1 MLLYYEH
8 ARLKKGFI
16 TFQIIHSETIMYYQ
30 IIEHDLKLI
39 YAYMRRGKTSNSYV
53 EIKNKTLGQIVN
65 ILKNL
70 DNSDGE
76 PLISKGDYNFLSQI
90 KDNRNLWAHSNFIKF
105 VYKQKF
111 LSSKVYLKQY
121 QKLTKDHDRVEQVC
135 EVLEKIRLEYCNM
148 QVR

>member
-39 YAYMRRGKTSNSYV
+39 YAYMRRGKPFDNYI
-53 EIKNKTLGQIVN
+53 EIENKTLGQIVS
-65 ILKNL
+65 ILKDL
-70 DNSDGE
+70 DNSDGN

-90 KDNRNLWAHSNFIKF
+90 KDNRNLWAHSNFIEF
-105 VYKQKF
+105 VYEQEF
-111 LSSKVYLKQY
+111 LSSKAYSRQY
-121 QKLTKDHDRVEQVC
+121 QKLIKDHDRIEQVYK
-135 EVLEKIRLEYCNM
+135 VLEKIRLEYCNI